1 MCSNPADRLQKT
13 FWSFSATATTTILI
27 LAAVAGVRRRF
38 TSAGGDRRP
47 TMNNC
52 ACHRYEEIFGNFL
65 PLCGVCWS
73 IIMNQPLRF
82 LGRSSQDG
90 SLMGSFKHKIWGS
103 PLVRESRDCFFE
115 QQQMFMLRLRVFQLN
130 FPPPFSSC
138 DSYYPR
144 QF

>member
-52 ACHRYEEIFGNFL
+52 ACHRYEEILRQFL
-65 PLCGVCWS
+65 AALWCLLVDNHEPAIKVSW
-73 IIMNQPLRF
+73 
-82 LGRSSQDG
+82 
-90 SLMGSFKHKIWGS
+90 
-103 PLVRESRDCFFE
+103 PLVTRWKFNGIFQAQNLGVPLLFEKAEIVSLNSSRC
-115 QQQMFMLRLRVFQLN
+115 
-130 FPPPFSSC
+130 SC
-138 DSYYPR
+138 CD
-144 QF
+144 